1 MPERKRGFA
10 RHVGVVSSRQWRV
23 DVLRT
28 EQVHP
33 VGIRVGDRES
43 GARRQLALECQS
55 RLHDIR
61 GTQAGTH
68 FFGGLVA
75 QRCKCGRRG
84 DSRIEKEIRIADHVL
99 LLNNSVVAF
108 CCDDVRQGEAI
119 VENAEAGT
127 HHGLGT
133 RVAGASSGGPGN
145 RYAWGEIAPVVD
157 VALGFISESE
167 IHSYIRTYLPLIAS
181 KHPDVHLP
189 S

>member
-10 RHVGVVSSRQWRV
+10 RRVGVVSSRQWRV

-99 LLNNSVVAF
+99 LLNNSFVAF
-108 CCDDVRQGEAI
+108 CGADVRKGEAI
-119 VENAEAGT
+119 VKKAEAGASP
-127 HHGLGT
+127 GFGT
-133 RVAGASSGGPGN
+133 GIAGPPPGGPGN
-145 RYAWGEIAPVVD
+145 RYAWGKIAPVVD
-157 VALGFISESE
+157 VALGFISKPET
-167 IHSYIRTYLPLIAS
+167 HSYIRTSLPLIAS
-181 KHPDVHLP
+181 KH
-189 S
+189 